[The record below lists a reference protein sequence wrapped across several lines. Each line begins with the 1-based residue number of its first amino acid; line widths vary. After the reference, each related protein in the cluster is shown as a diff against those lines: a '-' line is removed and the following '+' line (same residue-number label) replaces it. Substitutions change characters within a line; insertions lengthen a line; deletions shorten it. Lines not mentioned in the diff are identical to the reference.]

1 MTPGAKMDLRI
12 AFLYPELMNI
22 YGDRGNIVT
31 LSRRA
36 QWRGIDVQ
44 VDRVSIGDEIVP
56 GYHDFFFFG
65 GGQDKQ
71 QIAVSHDL
79 QGRKGDSLK
88 EAVEG
93 GAVVLSVCGGYQLLG
108 RYYHPFEG
116 DDLPGISLFDAH
128 TEASETRYIGNVLID
143 CAVPGVGT
151 IVAFENHSGLT
162 YLGPG
167 CSPLGKSIIGGG
179 NNGKDGTE
187 GAIYKTAYGC
197 YLHGSLLPKNPRF
210 ADHLLTQAL
219 TRRHGPVEL
228 APLDNTLEL
237 TAHAS
242 ATERAR
248 ATR

>member
-1 MTPGAKMDLRI
+1 MDLRI

-22 YGDRGNIVT
+22 YGDRGNILA

-44 VDRVSIGDEIVP
+44 VENVSIGNDIDP
-56 GYHDFFFFG
+56 NFYDFYFFG

-71 QIAVSHDL
+71 QIAVSEDL
-79 QGRKGDSLK
+79 QGRKGDAIK
-88 EAVEG
+88 EAVER
-93 GAVVLSVCGGYQLLG
+93 GAVILSVCGGYQLLG
-108 RYYHPFEG
+108 KYYRPFDG
-116 DDLPGISLFDAH
+116 DALPGIGLFDAH
-128 TEASETRYIGNVLID
+128 TEAGDRRYIGNVLVD

-162 YLGPG
+162 FLGPG

-219 TRRHGPVEL
+219 GRRHGPVEL
-228 APLDNTLEL
+228 SPLDNSLEQMAHT
-237 TAHAS
+237 TATS
-242 ATERAR
+242 RAR
-248 ATR
+248 ETR